1 MRVPPPATGGTIDP
15 GGQLVQAGCA
25 VRFGS
30 VVASPRSEPVAW
42 AATNSGL
49 SRMPDPLH
57 ETDVRD
63 ETAPDPEPS
72 RPSVSAGQPS
82 PGVGSSAAS
91 VPAERVAGRDWV
103 AVAGKI
109 AFFLVALFLF
119 VLAIQL
125 MKEGAKALA
134 PALTDS
140 PLFSNAFSTL
150 GAGWLGAYVVL
161 SGSPIA
167 AVALSLFVGGATT
180 QLQTFTMLSGS
191 RLGAA
196 FVVLLVGFLYALR
209 NRGRNRSESIGMGVL
224 ALSLTAIVYVPGMV
238 IGYWVLKSGLL
249 DGIRWHASDG
259 VLSLVDYVW
268 GPALDVLTALPG
280 WTLLPFGLAIV
291 LLSFRLLDRVLPQLD
306 GERHGSRV
314 TEWLRRPWPMFL
326 LGCLVATITLSVS
339 VALTLLVP
347 LASRGYVQR
356 REAIP
361 YIMGANITTLADT
374 LIAAMVLGNAVAV
387 QIVLAQA
394 IAVALV
400 SLVLLAFLYRPLVD
414 GVMRLDD
421 WVVAS
426 GRRLWLFVVAL
437 LFLPAILLTSGIW
450 IGPIAN

>member
-1 MRVPPPATGGTIDP
+1 
-15 GGQLVQAGCA
+15 
-25 VRFGS
+25 
-30 VVASPRSEPVAW
+30 
-42 AATNSGL
+42 
-49 SRMPDPLH
+49 MPDPLQD
-57 ETDVRD
+57 TDVRD
-63 ETAPDPEPS
+63 GAEPDPS
-72 RPSVSAGQPS
+72 RPSVSTARPASGAGP
-82 PGVGSSAAS
+82 SAAS
-91 VPAERVAGRDWV
+91 VAAERPGERDWV
-103 AVAGKI
+103 AAAGKT
-109 AFFLVALFLF
+109 AFFVVALFLF

-125 MKEGAKALA
+125 MKEGAKALG
-134 PALTDS
+134 PALSDS

-167 AVALSLFVGGATT
+167 AVALSLFVGGAATE
-180 QLQTFTMLSGS
+180 LQTFTMLSGS

-209 NRGRNRSESIGMGVL
+209 NRGRDRRESVGMGVL
-224 ALSLTAIVYVPGMV
+224 ALGLTAIVYVPGMV
-238 IGYWVLKSGLL
+238 IGYWVLRSGML
-249 DGIRWHASDG
+249 DGIGWHASDG

-268 GPALDVLTALPG
+268 GPALDLLTALPG
-280 WTLLPFGLAIV
+280 WALLPIGLAIV

-306 GERHGSRV
+306 GERHGGRV
-314 TEWLRRPWPMFL
+314 TDWLKRPWPMFA
-326 LGCLVATITLSVS
+326 LGCLVATLTLSVS

-347 LASRGYVQR
+347 LASRGYVRR

-394 IAVALV
+394 IAVAFV
-400 SLVLLAFLYRPLVD
+400 SLLLLAFVYRPLVEAI
-414 GVMRLDD
+414 MRLDD

-426 GRRLWLFVVAL
+426 GRRLWLFVAAL
-437 LFLPAILLTSGIW
+437 FVLPAIFLTSGIW